1 MLETALTAEYYW
13 DGCFTKFEDKVAE
26 NICKSSQLCHAII
39 VLSGGEQQ
47 VSGGVVHLHI
57 CDCPGEN
64 IVRSKRVP
72 IGNCAG
78 EIIVGSSKEQVA

>member
-26 NICKSSQLCHAII
+26 NICKSSQLCPAII
-39 VLSGGEQQ
+39 FLSGGEQQ

-57 CDCPGEN
+57 CDCAGES
-64 IVRSKRVP
+64 IVRSKGFPSATVLVR
-72 IGNCAG
+72 
-78 EIIVGSSKEQVA
+78 S